1 MVNHFTLSRG
11 VGIKRITLQRT
22 GMPEQVKARENIEQ
36 SKLQAFLYLD
46 GYFLEHYRTTESY
59 AFNSDKI

>member
-1 MVNHFTLSRG
+1 
-11 VGIKRITLQRT
+11 
-22 GMPEQVKARENIEQ
+22 MPEQVKARENIEQ